1 MRRVWGALL
10 IVVGVL
16 VSGCSGA
23 GDVGLRP
30 SQPAGIELPPR
41 PREVRIDGV
50 EPCSLLTPEERVKLG
65 LDARPVS
72 DSAPSVL
79 YNGGEVPL
87 CTIGGFQ
94 PRAIVVGVGVVT
106 TAGIELF
113 TSGEL
118 AARVR
123 SIQVQGFPAVV
134 AEPTRFTD
142 YCTVIVDVAPGQLLD
157 VQFRDGGR
165 QPPIPQEQLCRDAE
179 QVAGVAMGNLL
190 SSR

>member
-1 MRRVWGALL
+1 VWGALL
-10 IVVGVL
+10 LVAAAVL
-16 VSGCSGA
+16 VGGCSDAGGA
-23 GDVGLRP
+23 VVPPER
-30 SQPAGIELPPR
+30 SGIQLPTR
-41 PREVRIDGV
+41 PREVRIDRV
-50 EPCSLLTPEERVKLG
+50 DPCSLLTAEQRVILG

-87 CTIGGFQ
+87 CTIGGSR
-94 PRAIVVGVGVVT
+94 PRAIVVGLGVVT

-113 TSGEL
+113 TSGKL
-118 AARVR
+118 AAAVGP
-123 SIQVQGFPAVV
+123 IQVHGFPAVV
-134 AEPTRFTD
+134 AKPTRFTE

-165 QPPIPQEQLCRDAE
+165 QPPIPQDQLCRDAE
-179 QVAGVAMGNLL
+179 QVAGVAMGTLL